1 MHIADIICSA
11 LTLMRDRRYVVC
23 IKSAWHR
30 RANAS
35 TNVMLRAAIVGLGW
49 WGKNLVASVQGKSRD
64 IEFVAGHTRSPA
76 KAAEFCHDNAISLA
90 DDFDAILADPA
101 IDAVVLAT
109 PPSQHGEQARRTVAA
124 GKHIFVEKPF
134 SLTAAD
140 AKATIE
146 AAQQAGVVLAA
157 GFNRRF
163 HPSMAALRECVRNG
177 RLGVIEGCVVE
188 QTAGGGVNM
197 RPDEWRANPQETPA
211 GAMTGIG
218 IHIVDGMIDLFGT
231 ISEVR
236 CIATRRVAP
245 LADDTTAVLV
255 KFREGM
261 SGVFFCSFVTVPNYR
276 FAVYGTNGVAEVLKP
291 TQDEFRFAP
300 LTDPKSGHLAS
311 LQPET
316 TITPNFDT
324 LKAELE
330 AFAAAIR
337 ENKPYPV
344 SLDEILHGVNVF
356 EAIAKSA
363 RTGQAV
369 AIR

>member
-1 MHIADIICSA
+1 
-11 LTLMRDRRYVVC
+11 
-23 IKSAWHR
+23 
-30 RANAS
+30 
-35 TNVMLRAAIVGLGW
+35 
-49 WGKNLVASVQGKSRD
+49 
-64 IEFVAGHTRSPA
+64 
-76 KAAEFCHDNAISLA
+76 
-90 DDFDAILADPA
+90 
-101 IDAVVLAT
+101 
-109 PPSQHGEQARRTVAA
+109 
-124 GKHIFVEKPF
+124 
-134 SLTAAD
+134 
-140 AKATIE
+140 
-146 AAQQAGVVLAA
+146 
-157 GFNRRF
+157 
-163 HPSMAALRECVRNG
+163 
-177 RLGVIEGCVVE
+177 
-188 QTAGGGVNM
+188 
-197 RPDEWRANPQETPA
+197 
-211 GAMTGIG
+211 
-218 IHIVDGMIDLFGT
+218 
-231 ISEVR
+231 
-236 CIATRRVAP
+236 